1 MLDKRRTSERIARQV
16 LALKSRFGWRQ
27 RFLALLIGL
36 IVSVLVTGRVAW
48 ADENFQAVQGIGVY
62 FGVLPAAIVG
72 GHPEWHVEGTMH
84 GGAPSGAHRYHIV
97 VAILDAKT
105 GARIEN
111 ARVTANVSGLAQ
123 VGAQN
128 VALEPMQIAGT
139 VTYGNFVELPGSDR
153 YDIKLDITVP
163 GHRSPVRVNFRYRHL
178 Q

>member
-1 MLDKRRTSERIARQV
+1 MSDNRRTSEWIARQV

-27 RFLALLIGL
+27 SSLAFLIGL
-36 IVSVLVTGRVAW
+36 IAAVLAGGRVAW

-72 GHPEWHVEGTMH
+72 GHQEWHVEGAMH
-84 GGAPSGAHRYHIV
+84 GGAPSGAHQYHIV
-97 VAILDAKT
+97 VAIFDAKT

-111 ARVTANVSGLAQ
+111 ARVRANISGLAQ

-128 VALEPMQIAGT
+128 VALEPMLIAGA
-139 VTYGNFVELPGSDR
+139 VTYGNFVELRGSDR

-163 GHRSPVRVNFRYRHL
+163 GHESPVRVNFKYQHL
-178 Q
+178 